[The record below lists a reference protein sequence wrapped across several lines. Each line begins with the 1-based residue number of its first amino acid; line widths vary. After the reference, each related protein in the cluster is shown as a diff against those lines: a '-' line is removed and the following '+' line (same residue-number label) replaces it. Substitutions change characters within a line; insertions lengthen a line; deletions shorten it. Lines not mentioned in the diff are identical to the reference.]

1 MPTERLAMRRV
12 RDVIRMKAD
21 GLPSREIA
29 RWVGAAPSDG
39 AAGAQVSQDEALIA
53 QQKLQ
58 IAEL

>member
-1 MPTERLAMRRV
+1 MRRV